1 MRIYV
6 EKTLGYSLGW
16 TWASGELIKSTQ
28 TIDPLNVRW
37 LSRATFPISLGGSS
51 LESLYIA
58 NQTNGG
64 ATSSHKQWNITDSGS
79 TQSYRLNFNDNTNT
93 VMTLEGEN
101 NYVGIGTTTPISPL
115 HINFAGDDSVL
126 SLSRNVVST
135 TNTAVNGLVQFM
147 NGTYSVAGVGSITAG
162 ATQAGSLVFR
172 TGTISTGNRA
182 IASNGVLERM
192 RIASDGN
199 VGIGDYSNT
208 AINPTSYL
216 SINTGPLG
224 TSYSAGTNALHA
236 LMIGSPSTGGDYFVM
251 GVDQRMDFAY
261 MYAATRGVGGTK
273 PIIMQA
279 DGGGVSIGTFSNTAK
294 MHIWASSVATGF
306 RLQDTTQGVNKAL
319 VSDAT
324 GHGSWLTYSNILAAV
339 NGVTGSG
346 VVNYVPYWR
355 SVNNLSATSSIY
367 LNGDNVGIGT
377 LSAAARLHITSNTVS
392 AIIASGSTTTD
403 LVRITQTGTG
413 NAFVVEDFTNP
424 DTTQFVISTS
434 GDVGIGTASPSAKL
448 DVAGSINVLSGLNNT
463 SLRPTVSAGTLTNGE
478 IRAYGASGSNYDDG
492 FLRISAGGGTN
503 PGSGKTYI
511 DITGY
516 STVDDMNNNV
526 VIGTRG
532 TERMR
537 VDRFGNVGIGLTV
550 PTAELHVRSNIA
562 NSTIIKT
569 DGVAGEILTATDNLV
584 GSLFS
589 VNDISGI
596 PVFEAF
602 SDNTIVMGDY
612 QAPSLYTT
620 TKQVRAAG
628 LVNSTIYQFSA
639 TTYTSAHIDYN
650 VQSGLS
656 TRAGTIVAIWN
667 GTNLEYNETSTQDIG
682 SGTGA
687 ITLNVSLSGTN
698 VLLSAT
704 TAVGGG
710 IWTIKAIIRAV

>member
-1 MRIYV
+1 
-6 EKTLGYSLGW
+6 
-16 TWASGELIKSTQ
+16 
-28 TIDPLNVRW
+28 
-37 LSRATFPISLGGSS
+37 LS
-51 LESLYIA
+51 
-58 NQTNGG
+58 
-64 ATSSHKQWNITDSGS
+64 
-79 TQSYRLNFNDNTNT
+79 
-93 VMTLEGEN
+93 
-101 NYVGIGTTTPISPL
+101 
-115 HINFAGDDSVL
+115 
-126 SLSRNVVST
+126 
-135 TNTAVNGLVQFM
+135 
-147 NGTYSVAGVGSITAG
+147 
-162 ATQAGSLVFR
+162 
-172 TGTISTGNRA
+172 
-182 IASNGVLERM
+182 
-192 RIASDGN
+192 
-199 VGIGDYSNT
+199 
-208 AINPTSYL
+208 
-216 SINTGPLG
+216 
-224 TSYSAGTNALHA
+224 
-236 LMIGSPSTGGDYFVM
+236 
-251 GVDQRMDFAY
+251 
-261 MYAATRGVGGTK
+261 
-273 PIIMQA
+273 
-279 DGGGVSIGTFSNTAK
+279 
-294 MHIWASSVATGF
+294 
-306 RLQDTTQGVNKAL
+306 
-319 VSDAT
+319 
-324 GHGSWLTYSNILAAV
+324 YSNILATV

-346 VVNYVPYWR
+346 VTNYVPYWT

-367 LNGDNVGIGT
+367 LNGDNVGIGIT
-377 LSAAARLHITSNTVS
+377 SSVARLHV
-392 AIIASGSTTTD
+392 SGSTTTD
-403 LVRITQTGTG
+403 LVRITQNGTG
-413 NAFVVEDFTNP
+413 NAFVVEDSTNP
-424 DTTQFVISTS
+424 DVTPFVISTT
-434 GDVGIGTASPSAKL
+434 GNVGIGTASPSAKL

-463 SLRPTVSAGTLTNGE
+463 SLRPTVSAGTLNSGE

-492 FLRISAGGGTN
+492 FLRISAGAGTN
-503 PGSGKTYI
+503 LLNKSFI
-511 DITGY
+511 ELSGY
-516 STVDDMNNNV
+516 STIPDMDKN
-526 VIGTRG
+526 ITFGTKG
-532 TERMR
+532 VERMR
-537 VDRFGNVGIGLTV
+537 IDSNGGVGIGLTG
-550 PTAELHVRSNIA
+550 PTFSAKLNVRSNVA